1 MIFPKFRLKFH
12 VNLAYRRILAL
23 RKVGKTGTRISPGT
37 FDFSTAGIFPILG
50 NSARILFKRTVCV
63 VPRRRGVSGHRKIVS
78 PDSCPQTGFGV
89 RFQFLQNRKL
99 QGFLYR
105 NSDRFFCQCVSVF
118 TGHAGPSPGAQERTF
133 TCTCSKLKFRS
144 LTCTCTC
151 TYTCTMTSGCRDLD
165 SFKNQGSSRKLANR
179 AAVQGFHQILV
190 V

>member
-1 MIFPKFRLKFH
+1 MFGTLLTLK
-12 VNLAYRRILAL
+12 VVE
-23 RKVGKTGTRISPGT
+23 VGPCGLLTLVSISHSRNFFQFWKIPRESCSNEQYVWCRGE
-37 FDFSTAGIFPILG
+37 G
-50 NSARILFKRTVCV
+50 CV
-63 VPRRRGVSGHRKIVS
+63 RSPENCVSGLEF
-78 PDSCPQTGFGV
+78 PTGFGV

>member
-1 MIFPKFRLKFH
+1 M
-12 VNLAYRRILAL
+12 
-23 RKVGKTGTRISPGT
+23 
-37 FDFSTAGIFPILG
+37 
-50 NSARILFKRTVCV
+50 
-63 VPRRRGVSGHRKIVS
+63 RKIPRESCSNEQYVWCRGEGVCPVTGKLCLRTRVS
-78 PDSCPQTGFGV
+78 QSGFGV

-165 SFKNQGSSRKLANR
+165 SFKNQGSSRNLANR
-179 AAVQGFHQILV
+179 AAVKGSIKFWWSKHVQPQITSAKRTKQEP
-190 V
+190 